1 MSSFISSRRQ
11 REFHG
16 IRAHPSFVNAI
27 TVAFESSAASLQGLL
42 RTVEEEEEEDERE
55 RERKYQYNCSTCSL
69 IRQGSYMISGA
80 ECPDCGSSLV

>member
-1 MSSFISSRRQ
+1 M
-11 REFHG
+11 
-16 IRAHPSFVNAI
+16 NAI

-42 RTVEEEEEEDERE
+42 RTVEEEEEEERE